1 MRYEIIVDFLLSS
14 FVFVVLMLS
23 VNVVH
28 VNTKHH
34 LRSVGFEPWWEG
46 RFVLQL

>member
-1 MRYEIIVDFLLSS
+1 
-14 FVFVVLMLS
+14 MLS

-34 LRSVGFEPWWEG
+34 LRPLGFEPWWEG
-46 RFVLQL
+46 RFVLQVKIELILNNR